1 MQRVKMTCPQCGW
14 STEVTP
20 RKKAD
25 LDFKCDNCN
34 EQMKE
39 ESREDL
45 VDTFVEMAEQVGTS
59 VELISTETEEGMQ
72 LYRAF
77 GGIAAILRYHIN

>member
-1 MQRVKMTCPQCGW
+1 MKCPQCGW
-14 STEVTP
+14 EKVIIP
-20 RKKAD
+20 RKSAD
-25 LDFKCDNCN
+25 LDFKCENCN

-45 VDTFVEMAEQVGTS
+45 VDVFVEMAEEVGS
-59 VELISTETEEGMQ
+59 NVELISTETDEGVQ

-77 GGIAAILRYHIN
+77 GGIAAILRYHIS